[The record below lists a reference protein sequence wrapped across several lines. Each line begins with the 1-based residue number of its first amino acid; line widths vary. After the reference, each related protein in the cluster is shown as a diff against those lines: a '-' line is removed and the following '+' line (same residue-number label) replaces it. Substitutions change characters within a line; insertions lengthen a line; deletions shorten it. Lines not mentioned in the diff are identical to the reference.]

1 MVNNR
6 AMTQHDL
13 RAQFDAWAET
23 YDAELNVAGDAFPFA
38 AYRETL
44 DTVWRQAEAGSGM
57 TVLDVGVGTGNLAQ
71 FFMEAGCHVLGVDFS
86 TEMLSKAGEKLP
98 QLELVQA
105 DLTLAAWP
113 PALNRRF
120 ERIVSNYVFHE
131 FPMQTKLRLLNRL
144 AQRHLHPRGHI
155 VIGDISFP
163 TQTAL
168 EKTRREAGDA
178 WEEEY
183 YWILDQ
189 TREALEPAGWQIAY
203 RQTSFC
209 AGVYRLH
216 PPTSPS

>member
-1 MVNNR
+1 
-6 AMTQHDL
+6 MTQQDL
-13 RAQFDAWAET
+13 QAQFDEWAQT
-23 YDAELNVAGDAFPFA
+23 YDTELKSATDQFPFA
-38 AYRETL
+38 GYQETL
-44 DTVWRQAEAGSGM
+44 ETVWRGAEAGSRM

-71 FFMEAGCHVLGVDFS
+71 FFIEAGCHVLGVDFS
-86 TEMLSKAGEKLP
+86 AEMLARAGEKFP

-113 PALNRRF
+113 SALNRRF
-120 ERIVSNYVFHE
+120 QRVASNYVFHE
-131 FPMQTKLRLLNRL
+131 FPMQIKQRLLNRL
-144 AQRHLHPRGHI
+144 ARRHLHPRGRI

-163 TQTAL
+163 TKAAL

-189 TREALEPAGWQIAY
+189 TREALEPAGWHIAY

-209 AGVYRLH
+209 AGVYTLH
-216 PPTSPS
+216 PPISPF